1 VSSPEPSPI
10 KPAYLIAGTDEGKI
24 GAVLARL
31 RARAEHEGGPGALES
46 FGPGEGERA
55 PDVDALIAAIP
66 SMSLMA
72 SRRYLLA
79 AGVERWTAKQAG
91 AVIRA
96 LGTLPPDVTVVL
108 VAREQPPKTRAPK
121 GLPEAV
127 EAAGGELLTYRAPRA
142 QDLPSRLV
150 DQARQ
155 RGFRLEPEAA
165 RLLVERMG
173 ENTLRLSHE
182 LDRLALW
189 VGAEA
194 EVTASDLE
202 AMVADTSEE
211 AAWALSDAIVARDP
225 GAALDSAERL
235 LAQGE
240 AVTPLVYQAAR
251 RLRDANAAIAGLE
264 AGVSQKQVESGLPM
278 HPYAAKMLVRSL
290 RGASSAELRAAAC
303 AIADLEWWT
312 RGGSEYPDDVPLTL
326 AVRRAAG
333 G

>member
-1 VSSPEPSPI
+1 
-10 KPAYLIAGTDEGKI
+10 LIAGTDEGKI
-24 GAVLARL
+24 GAALARL

-46 FGPGEGERA
+46 YGPGEGDRG
-55 PDVDALIAAIP
+55 PDVEALIAAIP
-66 SMSLMA
+66 SMSLTA

-79 AGVERWTAKQAG
+79 GGVERWTAKQAG
-91 AVIRA
+91 TVIGA
-96 LGTLPPDVTVVL
+96 LGALPPDVTVVL
-108 VAREQPPKTRAPK
+108 VAREQPPKARVPK
-121 GLPEAV
+121 GLAEAV

-142 QDLPSRLV
+142 RELPARLV

-155 RGFRLEPEAA
+155 RGLRLEPEAA

-189 VGAEA
+189 AGVEG

-211 AAWALSDAIVARDP
+211 AAWALSDAVIAHDP
-225 GAALDSAERL
+225 GAALDAAERL
-235 LAQGE
+235 LVQGE

-251 RLRDANAAIAGLE
+251 RLRDANAAIARLDAGLSE
-264 AGVSQKQVESGLPM
+264 KQVEAGLSM
-278 HPYAAKMLVRSL
+278 HPYAAKMLIRRL
-290 RGASSAELRAAAC
+290 RGSSSAELRAATC

-312 RGGSEYPDDVPLTL
+312 RGGSDYPDDVALTL
-326 AVRRAAG
+326 SVRRAACG
-333 G
+333 